1 MSTGGKLHALIIIII
16 IIIHSSIK
24 QPQQQQ
30 LLLPTGTQQFSL
42 FVKRDNCCMECKT
55 DLATQAATDDDKN
68 RERCWK
74 H

>member
-30 LLLPTGTQQFSL
+30 LLLLPTGTQK
-42 FVKRDNCCMECKT
+42 FVCETSQLLQYGM
-55 DLATQAATDDDKN
+55 
-68 RERCWK
+68 
-74 H
+74 

>member
-30 LLLPTGTQQFSL
+30 LFLPTGTQK
-42 FVKRDNCCMECKT
+42 FVCETSQLLLYGM
-55 DLATQAATDDDKN
+55 
-68 RERCWK
+68 
-74 H
+74 